1 MSMDKRICSVCAW
14 REQCQK
20 RYIERSGSYT
30 LYCPDYTRDIR
41 IKDIENQLLDF
52 QVGKWESKKFSKG
65 PVITVSRETGSGGSQ
80 VARILAEDLKMDLIG
95 GQIINKVAESAKMST
110 KVVET
115 LDEKAIT
122 TLDSWID
129 SLFVSRQLWPDV
141 YLRHLTK
148 VIMTIGEH
156 GNAIIVGRGAHL
168 ILPPDN
174 TLRLRF
180 VAPLEKRVERVMER
194 RTGMTHH
201 EAEQYIQKKDAD
213 RKGFIKKYFHADATD
228 PSLYDMVLN
237 TGALGIEGAAQ
248 MVKEAFTATK
258 ARGMAL

>member
-20 RYIERSGSYT
+20 RYIERSDSS

-41 IKDIENQLLDF
+41 IKNIENKFLEFQL
-52 QVGKWESKKFSKG
+52 GKWESKKPARG

-80 VARILAEDLKMDLIG
+80 VARLLAEDLKMDLIG

-148 VIMTIGEH
+148 VIATIGEH

-168 ILPPDN
+168 ILPPEN

-180 VAPLEKRVERVMER
+180 VAPLEKRIERIMEYR
-194 RTGMTHH
+194 KSMTRQ

-213 RKGFIKKYFHADATD
+213 RKGFIKKYFHADAGD
-228 PSLYDMVLN
+228 PSLFDMVLN
-237 TGALGIEGAAQ
+237 TGAIGIDGAAQ

-258 ARGMAL
+258 ARGVAL